1 VRKTQGVLLFAR
13 FLRRWISSNIPILF
27 VIVLIGLYLLFY
39 FQIRHESS
47 PRPSET
53 FSNVGWYTIYFTD
66 PASPSASSLRGGPD
80 AALAKAIDSACYSV
94 DVAIYRLDLWSIRD
108 ALIRAHRRG
117 VRVRVVT
124 DSDHED
130 EAEIVDLRT
139 AGILVIGDRREPL
152 MHHKF
157 IVIDGIDVWT
167 GSMNYTVS
175 GAYRNNNNLIRIRS
189 SRVGQDYTREFEE
202 MFLEDRFGA
211 LSEAD
216 TPYPTLTIDGVQV
229 EVYFSPD
236 DGVEDRIVDVLR
248 RAETSI
254 DFMVYTFTSD
264 ALAETMLARA
274 KVGVQVRGVIERDQ
288 ASNLGS
294 DHELF
299 RQAGLDVRMDGNPGN
314 MHHKV
319 IIIDRSIVITGSNNF
334 SRSAEEHNDE
344 NVLILYDVEVGQEY
358 LLEFERIFE
367 MAIP

>member
-1 VRKTQGVLLFAR
+1 
-13 FLRRWISSNIPILF
+13 
-27 VIVLIGLYLLFY
+27 
-39 FQIRHESS
+39 
-47 PRPSET
+47 
-53 FSNVGWYTIYFTD
+53 
-66 PASPSASSLRGGPD
+66 
-80 AALAKAIDSACYSV
+80 
-94 DVAIYRLDLWSIRD
+94 
-108 ALIRAHRRG
+108 LIRAHMRG

-130 EAEIVDLRT
+130 EAEIVDLRGV
-139 AGILVIGDRREPL
+139 GILVIGDQREPL

-157 IVIDGIDVWT
+157 IVIDGVEVWT

-211 LSEAD
+211 LSETD
-216 TPYPTLTIDGVQV
+216 TPYPVLTIDGIQV

-248 RAETSI
+248 GAEESI

-264 ALAETMLARA
+264 ALAEVILERA
-274 KVGVQVRGVIERDQ
+274 KGGVDVRGVIEKDQ
-288 ASNLGS
+288 ASNPGS
-294 DHELF
+294 DYERL
-299 RQAGLDVRMDGNPGN
+299 RQAGLDVRLDSNPRN

-319 IIIDRSIVITGSNNF
+319 IIIDGSIVITGSFNF

-344 NVLILYDVEVGQEY
+344 NILILYDVGVSQEY
-358 LLEFERIFE
+358 LLEFKRIFE
-367 MAIP
+367 IASP

>member
-1 VRKTQGVLLFAR
+1 MFTR
-13 FLRRWISSNIPILF
+13 FHRRWITSIIPILV
-27 VIVLIGLYLLFY
+27 VIVLIGLYLIFY
-39 FQIRHESS
+39 FQAQHESS
-47 PRPSET
+47 PHPSET
-53 FSNVGWYTIYFTD
+53 VSNEGWYAIYFTD
-66 PASPSASSLRGGPD
+66 PTSPSASSLRGGPD
-80 AALAKAIDSACYSV
+80 AALAEAIDSARYSV

-108 ALIRAHRRG
+108 ALIRAHMRG

-130 EAEIVDLRT
+130 EAEIVDLRGV
-139 AGILVIGDRREPL
+139 GILVIGDQREPL

-157 IVIDGIDVWT
+157 IVIDGVEVWT

-211 LSEAD
+211 LSETD
-216 TPYPTLTIDGVQV
+216 TPYPVLTIDGIQV

-248 RAETSI
+248 GAEESI

-264 ALAETMLARA
+264 ALAEVILERA
-274 KVGVQVRGVIERDQ
+274 KGGVDVRGVIEKDQ
-288 ASNLGS
+288 ASNPGS
-294 DHELF
+294 DYERL
-299 RQAGLDVRMDGNPGN
+299 RQAGLDVRLDSNPRN

-319 IIIDRSIVITGSNNF
+319 IIIDGSIVITGSFNF

-344 NVLILYDVEVGQEY
+344 NILILYDVGVSQEY
-358 LLEFERIFE
+358 LLEFKRIFE
-367 MAIP
+367 IASP